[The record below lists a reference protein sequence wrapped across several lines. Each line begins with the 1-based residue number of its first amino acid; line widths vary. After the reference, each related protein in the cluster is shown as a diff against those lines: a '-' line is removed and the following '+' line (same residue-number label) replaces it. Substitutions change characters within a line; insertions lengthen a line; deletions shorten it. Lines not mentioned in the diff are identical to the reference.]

1 MQEANLGK
9 VVAVTR
15 NGLGDMYMFSSLA
28 EADLHPI
35 VQYGDV
41 VCDGPESV
49 LRKYTRM
56 EIPDLLRRLGDEEFR
71 SEVLMK
77 AAGSLGWAEAMN
89 RYSGRVWEKMQECAS
104 PPPTDPGEIV
114 SRIVRDRKL
123 SLTESRVKEEKRMST
138 TEQAETTTAEE
149 KAPKEKKEKATPTTI
164 GGFSLASKITMLVD
178 KDGKPYGK
186 DNNPKKAGSKS
197 AVRFEAYGNGGITVE
212 EAYKAGVSSADFA
225 YDVNKGFIKID

>member
-1 MQEANLGK
+1 MGK

-41 VCDGPESV
+41 LCDGPESV
-49 LRKYTRM
+49 LRKYTRA
-56 EIPDLLRRLGDEEFR
+56 EIPDLLRRLGDETFR
-71 SEVLMK
+71 NEVLMK
-77 AAGSLGWAEAMN
+77 AAGALGWEDAAE
-89 RYSGRVWEKMQECAS
+89 RYSTRVWEKMQEMAS
-104 PPPTDPGEIV
+104 APPTDTSEIV
-114 SRIVRDRKL
+114 SVIVRDRKL
-123 SLTESRVKEEKRMST
+123 SLTESRVRIEEKKMNTEDQT
-138 TEQAETTTAEE
+138 TQAAEAKE
-149 KAPKEKKEKATPTTI
+149 KKAPKEKAVPTNI

-186 DNNPKKAGSKS
+186 DNNPKKPGSKS
-197 AVRFEAYGNGGITVE
+197 AVRFEAYGSGGITVE

>member
-1 MQEANLGK
+1 MGK

-15 NGLGDMYMFSSLA
+15 NGLGDMYIFSSRA
-28 EADLHPI
+28 EADLHPL

-49 LRKYTRM
+49 LRQYTRM

-77 AAGSLGWAEAMN
+77 AAGSLGWSESVT

-114 SRIVRDRKL
+114 SRIAKDRKL
-123 SLTESRVKEEKRMST
+123 SLVESRVPKEEKRMSNT
-138 TEQAETTTAEE
+138 QQTENTTAE
-149 KAPKEKKEKATPTTI
+149 AKEPAAKKEKATPTTI

-178 KDGKPYGK
+178 KEGKPYGK